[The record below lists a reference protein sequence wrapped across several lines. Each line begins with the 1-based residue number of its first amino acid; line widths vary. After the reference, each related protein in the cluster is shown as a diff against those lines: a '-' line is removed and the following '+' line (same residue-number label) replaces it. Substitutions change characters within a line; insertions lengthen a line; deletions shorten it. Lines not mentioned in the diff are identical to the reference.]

1 MKLPNLL
8 KMSPSQGGLR
18 IALGAGFLV
27 SQLLMLV
34 IVLTGDTPWVEPWMI
49 IWIGWAILLGM
60 LWAILAVPS
69 TCLKPAVLVGVFLVP
84 ALPFFVPFFLPF
96 AAVDAEAAVAFNPIL
111 LLAAACVFALAV
123 AVRLREKDLA
133 RAFEDS
139 ELKYRQLVEKSLAG
153 IFLYRDDRILYA
165 NSRFKEIVGHSP
177 EEVIGKEFWQFV
189 HEEDR
194 PRIHALRATRQKDG
208 ATDLRYECRLIDK
221 DGRTVWVEIT
231 SSPAEYEGHP
241 AVLVIVYNITAQ
253 KEIEEQRRELSR
265 LMRKQEE
272 QLVHSTRLA
281 EMGEMAAGVAHE
293 LNQPLTGSKNF
304 ARNAAYML
312 DEGVGNVEE
321 VKENLRLI
329 SSQVDRASKIINQ
342 MRELARRTERHV
354 GPVDI
359 NNTLRESIEF
369 VMPQLKLSGVEVAFD
384 LSPDLPEVTG
394 DRIRLEQVFL
404 NLLTNARHAMEEAP
418 ERRLRVATRHDPDGT
433 WPVVVEVADTG
444 KGFAPD
450 VAEKLFQ
457 PFFSTKKAS
466 HGTGLGLSI
475 SLSIIKDHRGTIE
488 AVGAEGE
495 GATFIVRLPV
505 GESGEVPDGRVGEAN
520 RNRNPPPE

>member
-1 MKLPNLL
+1 MKAAWRPNKLRVGKRDISVFDALL
-8 KMSPSQGGLR
+8 WL
-18 IALGAGFLV
+18 FLV
-27 SQLLMLV
+27 SVVCAVTFLFFGPTSKGVSFFAFSLCLISAVQIFSRKFAIV
-34 IVLTGDTPWVEPWMI
+34 CIVL
-49 IWIGWAILLGM
+49 
-60 LWAILAVPS
+60 
-69 TCLKPAVLVGVFLVP
+69 AVLGTLIEWP
-84 ALPFFVPFFLPF
+84 DIGGNRSEAIALAMLLAF
-96 AAVDAEAAVAFNPIL
+96 AAASVVRLKETGEAAQA
-111 LLAAACVFALAV
+111 
-123 AVRLREKDLA
+123 RLRT
-133 RAFEDS
+133 S
-139 ELKYRQLVEKSLAG
+139 EEKYRQLVEKSLAG

-165 NSRFKEIVGHSP
+165 NSRFKEIVGHLP
-177 EEVIGKEFWQFV
+177 EDVIGKEFWQFV

-231 SSPAEYEGHP
+231 SSPAEYEGHR
-241 AVLVIVYNITAQ
+241 AVLVIVYNISAQ

-293 LNQPLTGSKNF
+293 LNQPLTGIKNF

-312 DEGVGNVEE
+312 DEGVGNTEE
-321 VKENLRLI
+321 IKENLRLI
-329 SSQVDRASKIINQ
+329 SSQVDRASKIISQ
-342 MRELARRTERHV
+342 MRELARRTERHLS
-354 GPVDI
+354 PVDI

-404 NLLTNARHAMEEAP
+404 NLLTNARQAMEEAP
-418 ERRLRVATRHDPDGT
+418 ERQLRVTTRYDPDGT
-433 WPVVVEVADTG
+433 WPVVVEVVDTG

-505 GESGEVPDGRVGEAN
+505 GE
-520 RNRNPPPE
+520 PPEVQNGKSGQGST

>member
-8 KMSPSQGGLR
+8 KMTAPSGGLR
-18 IALGAGFLV
+18 IALGAGLLA
-27 SQLLMLV
+27 SLTLMLA
-34 IVLTGDTPWVEPWMI
+34 IVLTNDTSTVEPWMLV
-49 IWIGWAILLGM
+49 WVGWAILLVAV
-60 LWAILAVPS
+60 WAILVFP
-69 TCLKPAVLVGVFLVP
+69 CGRLNLIILVGVFIIP
-84 ALPFFVPFFLPF
+84 ALALFVPLLAENP
-96 AAVDAEAAVAFNPIL
+96 AVTLAFSPIPL
-111 LLAAACVFALAV
+111 LAWACVLALAAAVRMREAALAK
-123 AVRLREKDLA
+123 ALEN
-133 RAFEDS
+133 S
-139 ELKYRQLVEKSLAG
+139 EAEYRQLVEKSLAG
-153 IFLYRDDRILYA
+153 IFLYREDKILYA
-165 NSRFKEIVGHSP
+165 NSRFKEIVGHGP
-177 EEVIGKEFWQFV
+177 EEVVGKGFWQFV

-293 LNQPLTGSKNF
+293 LNQPLTGIKNF

-384 LSPDLPEVTG
+384 LCPDLPEVIG

-404 NLLTNARHAMEEAP
+404 NLLTNARQAMEESP
-418 ERRLRVATRHDPDGT
+418 ERQLRVTTRRDADST
-433 WPVVVEVADTG
+433 WPVTVEVADTG

-475 SLSIIKDHRGTIE
+475 SLGIIKDHKGMIE
-488 AVGAEGE
+488 AVGAKGK
-495 GATFIVRLPV
+495 GATFIVRLPA
-505 GESGEVPDGRVGEAN
+505 GDASEDGRVGGAK
-520 RNRNPPPE
+520 RNPAPE

>member
-1 MKLPNLL
+1 MKRDWRKLSGEIARLAAILGIFLPLATRVSIGRGASGLL
-8 KMSPSQGGLR
+8 VSSAILVIGGLAGGR
-18 IALGAGFLV
+18 RLFGLAALLLGVIMTVGALFTSSGFPAGQWPDLVMALG
-27 SQLLMLV
+27 
-34 IVLTGDTPWVEPWMI
+34 
-49 IWIGWAILLGM
+49 IGY
-60 LWAILAVPS
+60 V
-69 TCLKPAVLVGVFLVP
+69 
-84 ALPFFVPFFLPF
+84 
-96 AAVDAEAAVAFNPIL
+96 VAD
-111 LLAAACVFALAV
+111 
-123 AVRLREKDLA
+123 LRDRNQSKRKSEES
-133 RAFEDS
+133 FER
-139 ELKYRQLVEKSLAG
+139 KYWHLVEKSLAG
-153 IFLYRDDRILYA
+153 HFIYRDDCVLYS
-165 NSRFKEIVGHSP
+165 NTRFLELLGYEKD
-177 EEVIGKEFWQFV
+177 EVIGKPFWDFV
-189 HEEDR
+189 FEEDR
-194 PRIHALRATRQKDG
+194 AKVRDMLERRASG
-208 ATDLRYECRLIDK
+208 AAVDLQYECRLNAK
-221 DGRTVWVEIT
+221 DGRTLWVEIV
-231 SSPAEYEGHP
+231 SSPAEHDGEP
-241 AVLVIVYNITAQ
+241 AVLVSAYNITSR
-253 KEIEEQRRELSR
+253 KLIEEQRRELSK
-265 LMRKQEE
+265 LAKKQEE

-293 LNQPLTGSKNF
+293 LNQPLTGIKNF

-312 DEGVGNVEE
+312 DEGVGNIEE

-342 MRELARRTERHV
+342 MRELARRTERHL

-404 NLLTNARHAMEEAP
+404 NLLTNARQAMEEAP
-418 ERRLRVATRHDPDGT
+418 ERRLRVTTRYDSDGT

-475 SLSIIKDHRGTIE
+475 SLGIIKDHKGTIE
-488 AVGAEGE
+488 AVGAERK

-505 GESGEVPDGRVGEAN
+505 GETTRPTEPV
-520 RNRNPPPE
+520 

>member
-1 MKLPNLL
+1 MTAPRR
-8 KMSPSQGGLR
+8 GLR
-18 IALGAGFLV
+18 IALTAGFLV
-27 SQLLMLV
+27 SLTLMLAL
-34 IVLTGDTPWVEPWMI
+34 VLTNETLMAVPWTFVWV
-49 IWIGWAILLGM
+49 GWAILLITF
-60 LWAILAVPS
+60 WEILVFRYKRLNPGI
-69 TCLKPAVLVGVFLVP
+69 LVGVFVVPVLALV
-84 ALPFFVPFFLPF
+84 VPFATRNLAL
-96 AAVDAEAAVAFNPIL
+96 AAIFSPIPLLATACVLALASAVRMRETAVA
-111 LLAAACVFALAV
+111 
-123 AVRLREKDLA
+123 K
-133 RAFEDS
+133 AFEKS
-139 ELKYRQLVEKSLAG
+139 EARYYQLVEKSLAG

-189 HEEDR
+189 LEEDR
-194 PRIHALRATRQKDG
+194 ARIHALRATRQKEG
-208 ATDLRYECRLIDK
+208 ATDLRYECRLKNK
-221 DGRTVWVEIT
+221 DGRVMWAEIA
-231 SSPAEYEGHP
+231 SSPAEYEGEP
-241 AVLVIVYNITAQ
+241 AVLVIVHNITAQ

-265 LMRKQEE
+265 LTRRQEE

-293 LNQPLTGSKNF
+293 LNQPLTGIKNF

-312 DEGVGNVEE
+312 DEGVGNIEE

-359 NNTLRESIEF
+359 NNTLRESLEF
-369 VMPQLKLSGVEVAFD
+369 VTPQMKLSAVEVSFEFA
-384 LSPDLPEVTG
+384 PNLPEVVG

-404 NLLTNARHAMEEAP
+404 NLLTNARQAMEETS
-418 ERRLRVATRHDPDGT
+418 ERRLRVTTRYEPDAAC
-433 WPVVVEVADTG
+433 PVVVEVVDTG

-450 VAEKLFQ
+450 VAERLFQ

-475 SLSIIKDHRGTIE
+475 SLSIIKDHKGTIE
-488 AVGAEGE
+488 AIGAEGS

-505 GESGEVPDGRVGEAN
+505 GELSEVPDGGTHEEKRDA
-520 RNRNPPPE
+520 PPV